1 MGDPARCEPIPS
13 DVGRAVHA
21 DNYELAM
28 NTSELLV
35 LDQRYCAQGDTS
47 ARRNPKKLFLAADGH
62 FIFDENDI
70 PHLDFQTCNSAA
82 NLGYR
87 TPDHLEAIARQ
98 GNRLPALA
106 SEFMHR
112 DRVLLAKA
120 ICDSVENAFGV
131 RGRVHFTVGGAQAV
145 DDALKIVAAVTGS
158 RKVFAFQGGYHGR
171 TIAASEVSA
180 SYRYRSVFRGSAN
193 AVFVPF
199 PYCFRCPFEKEPES
213 CGLACARQFEQVV
226 ENDAAGIRGANGELE
241 CRAFLAEPVQGRGG
255 YIPAPASYFQR
266 IEPVLR
272 RNQILLVA
280 DEVQM
285 GFFRAGRQWSIQNFG
300 VCPDLIIFGKSL
312 TNGMHPLA
320 GVWAREPLLD
330 SSTWPPGSSHSTY
343 GAAPLGTA
351 LGLATFEAY
360 ARRDYE
366 VVVEESGRAVEAACR
381 RLEAQ
386 YPCIGHVNRLGL
398 ALSLD
403 ICAPDGRTPDEAL
416 ARAIVEAGLSEPVTI
431 DGRAYGLVL
440 TRGGH
445 HDNMVM
451 IAPPID
457 VTAAEIVLFER
468 LLGKTLERVCR
479 PAEGGA

>member
-1 MGDPARCEPIPS
+1 MDTA
-13 DVGRAVHA
+13 
-21 DNYELAM
+21 
-28 NTSELLV
+28 ELLE

-47 ARRNPKKLFLAADGH
+47 ARRNPKKIFVAADGH
-62 FIFDENDI
+62 FIFDENRI

-87 TPDHLEAIARQ
+87 TPGHLDALAKQ
-98 GNRLPALA
+98 VHQLPALA

-120 ICDSVENAFGV
+120 ICDTVTDAFGV

-180 SYRYRSVFRGSAN
+180 SYRYRSVFGGAAN
-193 AVFVPF
+193 AVFIPF
-199 PYCFRCPFEKEPES
+199 PYCFRCPLDHAPDD
-213 CGLACARQFEQVV
+213 CQLACTRQFERLV

-255 YIPAPASYFQR
+255 YIPVPPSYFQR

-272 RNQILLVA
+272 RNGILLVA

-285 GFFRAGRQWSIQNFG
+285 GFYRTGRQWSIQNFG
-300 VCPDLIIFGKSL
+300 VCPDIIIFGKSL

-320 GVWAREPLLD
+320 GVWARDPLLD
-330 SSTWPPGSSHSTY
+330 RSTWPPGSSHSTY

-351 LGLATFEAY
+351 LALATFEAY
-360 ARRDYE
+360 AGRDYAALTE
-366 VVVEESGRAVEAACR
+366 DSGRALEGVCR
-381 RLEAQ
+381 RLQ
-386 YPCIGHVNRLGL
+386 SRFPCIGHINRLGL

-403 ICAPDGRTPDEAL
+403 ICGPDGRSPNASL
-416 ARAIVEAGLSEPVTI
+416 AQAIVEAGLNQPATV
-431 DGRAYGLVL
+431 DGTEYGLVL

-445 HDNMVM
+445 HDNMIM
-451 IAPPID
+451 IAPPVD
-457 VTAAEIVLFER
+457 VTAAEVLLFER
-468 LLGKTLERVCR
+468 LLGAALERVC
-479 PAEGGA
+479 PTAEEGR